1 MPLKYP
7 GEWKFGGFEHDIPNG
22 AHDDFL
28 DLVGTIAQGTEQP
41 KVVFEDFKWGF
52 GAASSSSDAGWAES
66 DLRTAMSAAKG
77 NAALYVGSFYLGI
90 ETVRK
95 RGLDVPSVDC
105 LNKILVKWEVP
116 LVIEP
121 PYLKLKAGDIDI
133 EESDGRE
140 SLPTATT
147 FIRGPII
154 GRGGFGVVYQITRK
168 TTIGEYRYALKVLD
182 PSVFVTD
189 KKRAEAR
196 FKREMQALE
205 RLQHRGI
212 VQFLEAGYD
221 HEQKPYILMPYIEG
235 SNLRDAL
242 SGAKPSTVF
251 RAFDEILQ
259 AIEFAHTQGVVH
271 RDLKPKNILVRSSDA
286 QPIILDFG
294 CAYLMDDLD
303 DSLTTTLIGT
313 SAYVPEEVLRDP
325 KNRSLKQDVYACGVL
340 LYEVIVGKLPHP
352 NDYEPIEG
360 AIEGYAGIDELI
372 QSALAPERKRIAT
385 ADSMRDRLARIAA
398 QRIEYRK

>member
-7 GEWKFGGFEHDIPNG
+7 DEWKFDGFEHEIPVD
-22 AHDDFL
+22 AHREFL
-28 DLVGTIAQGTEQP
+28 NLVSAIAEGTDRAKGI
-41 KVVFEDFKWGF
+41 FEEFKSAF
-52 GAASSSSDAGWAES
+52 GDTSSSSDAGWAES
-66 DLRTAMSAAKG
+66 DLTRAMG
-77 NAALYVGSFYLGI
+77 NVRVNAARYVAAFYTGI
-90 ETVRK
+90 ESVRE
-95 RGLDVPSVDC
+95 RGIGVPRVERI
-105 LNKILVKWEVP
+105 NKILADHNVP
-116 LVIEP
+116 LAIDGQMLV
-121 PYLKLKAGDIDI
+121 LTSGDI
-133 EESDGRE
+133 EFAESGDAE
-140 SLPTATT
+140 KPTAMAFT
-147 FIRGPII
+147 RGSVI
-154 GRGGFGVVYQITRK
+154 GKGGFGVVYQITRK
-168 TTIGEYRYALKVLD
+168 TKIGDYNYAMKVLD

-205 RLQHRGI
+205 KLQHRGI

-235 SNLRDAL
+235 RNLRDAL
-242 SGAKPSTVF
+242 SGAGPSTVF
-251 RAFDEILQ
+251 RAFDEILN

-271 RDLKPKNILVRSSDA
+271 RDLKPMNVLVRSSDD

-294 CAYLMDDLD
+294 CSYLIDDLD
-303 DSLTTTLIGT
+303 ESLTTTLIGT

-340 LYEVIVGKLPHP
+340 LYEVIVGKLPHA

-360 AIEGYAGIDELI
+360 RFDGYTGIDKLI

-385 ADSMRDRLARIAA
+385 AKAMRDRLADIIAG
-398 QRIEYRK
+398 